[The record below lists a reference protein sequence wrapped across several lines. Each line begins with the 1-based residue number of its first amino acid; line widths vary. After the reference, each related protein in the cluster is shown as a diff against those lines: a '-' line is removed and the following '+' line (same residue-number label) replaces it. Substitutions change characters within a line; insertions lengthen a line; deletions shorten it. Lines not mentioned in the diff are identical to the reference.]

1 MRLHQDTTQQNGRT
15 MCQGMS
21 SILVVDLGVYPANR
35 GGIVA
40 ERVASGIT
48 MIVIVQKVC
57 VVEPFGVP
65 YLIGMSAVAIV
76 TTKIVQCA
84 FLGYV
89 MIVMVLIGTPIS
101 GL

>member
-1 MRLHQDTTQQNGRT
+1 
-15 MCQGMS
+15 
-21 SILVVDLGVYPANR
+21 
-35 GGIVA
+35 
-40 ERVASGIT
+40 